1 MKRLVILVL
10 ALAVLVVPSY
20 GRRRSR
26 VVTARKIIQLTEPD
40 TKGTITLEQALA
52 KRRTVSQFTN
62 EALKPSQISQLAWAG
77 QGITEPQQGLRTAP
91 TIGGLFPIELIV
103 ATQEGVFAY
112 NPTEHRLEQI
122 SDQDVRIPLAGA
134 TAMPESVAGAACNII
149 LTGSIRRVSE
159 RFPDKART
167 YLHLESGHIAQNIQL
182 QAAALDLGSV
192 AVAGFNT
199 ASVRKACRLARNL
212 DPLYIICVGHPATEG
227 TVDSDMGQIGAAGKK
242 AALIIAS
249 QNFQDE
255 ELFGTK
261 RVLDAAQMQTVI
273 ASTRRGTKRG
283 ALGNL
288 AEATIPIDRLKVQEY
303 DAVIFI
309 GGVGAAEYVT
319 SPTAVNV
326 ARETVRNGKVLAAI
340 GVAPTILANAGVLA
354 GIRATSFLSER
365 AALLQANAIYTGNPV
380 ERDRFIVTATGPA
393 AVVPFGR
400 VIVEAVAGR

>member
-1 MKRLVILVL
+1 MKRLVLCAL
-10 ALAVLVVPSY
+10 ALAALVVPSY
-20 GRRRSR
+20 GQRRSR
-26 VVTARKIIQLTEPD
+26 FVQRKIIQLTEPD
-40 TKGTITLEQALA
+40 AAGTVTLEQALS
-52 KRRTVSQFTN
+52 KRRSVSQFTN

-91 TIGGLFPIELIV
+91 SVGNLFPIELIFV
-103 ATQEGVFAY
+103 TPEGTFAY

-122 SDQDVRIPLAGA
+122 SDQDIRIPLASA
-134 TAMPESVAGAACNII
+134 TSMPESVAGAACNII
-149 LTGSIRRVSE
+149 LAGSIRKVSE
-159 RFPDKART
+159 RFSDKART
-167 YLHLESGHIAQNIQL
+167 YIYLESGHIAQNIQL

-199 ASVRKACRLARNL
+199 ASVRKTCRLARNL
-212 DPLYIICVGHPATEG
+212 DPLYIICVGYPATEG
-227 TVDSDMGQIGAAGKK
+227 AVETAMGQIGAAGKK

-261 RVLDAAQMQTVI
+261 RMLDAAQVQTVI
-273 ASTRRGTKRG
+273 ASTRRGMKQG
-283 ALGNL
+283 ANGSI
-288 AEATIPIDRLKVQEY
+288 AEASIPLDRLKVDEY
-303 DAVIFI
+303 DAIIFI
-309 GGVGAAEYVT
+309 GGLGAVEYVT
-319 SPTAVNV
+319 SPTALNI
-326 ARETVRNGKVLAAI
+326 ARETIRNGKVLAAI

-365 AALLQANAIYTGNPV
+365 GTLIQANAIYTGNPV

-400 VIVEAVAGR
+400 VIIEAVAGR

>member
-1 MKRLVILVL
+1 MKRLVIFVL
-10 ALAVLVVPSY
+10 TLAVLVVPCY
-20 GRRRSR
+20 GQRRSR
-26 VVTARKIIQLTEPD
+26 VTQRKIIQLTEPD
-40 TKGTITLEQALA
+40 TTGTITLEQALA
-52 KRRTVSQFTN
+52 KRRTVNQFTN

-77 QGITEPQQGLRTAP
+77 QGITETQQGLRTAP
-91 TIGGLFPIELIV
+91 SAGGLFPIELIF
-103 ATQEGVFAY
+103 ANQEGIFAY

-134 TAMPESVAGAACNII
+134 TSMPESVAGAACNII
-149 LTGSIRRVSE
+149 LAGSIRKVSE

-167 YLHLESGHIAQNIQL
+167 YIYLEAGHIAQNIQL

-192 AVAGFNT
+192 AVAAFNT
-199 ASVRKACRLARNL
+199 ASVRKTCSFARNM
-212 DPLYIICVGHPATEG
+212 DPLYIISVGHPATEG
-227 TVDSDMGQIGAAGKK
+227 TVDTAMGQIGAAGKK
-242 AALIIAS
+242 AALIIAN

-273 ASTRRGTKRG
+273 ASTRRGIKRG
-283 ALGNL
+283 ALGNP
-288 AEATIPIDRLKVQEY
+288 AEATIPLERLRVNEY

-319 SPTAVNV
+319 SPSAMNV

-365 AALLQANAIYTGNPV
+365 GALIQANAIYTGHPV
-380 ERDRFIVTATGPA
+380 ERDRFIITATGPA